1 MAHKFHKTSNEKVEI
16 HSHDLM
22 LSGDLNANVTGGS
35 VKLTIHKSVSISKM
49 FYNLIEKHVNTRIDL
64 LVLEIKSREDE
75 EGRSCVEYVEIY

>member
-1 MAHKFHKTSNEKVEI
+1 MAHKFNKISNEKVEI

-35 VKLTIHKSVSISKM
+35 VKLTVHKSVSISKM

-64 LVLEIKSREDE
+64 LVL
-75 EGRSCVEYVEIY
+75 